1 MASDAPSADAAAAGS
16 GEPLAIICGGGSFP
30 GAVAE
35 AMARRGRRPVMLA
48 VKGWADPK
56 VVERYDHHWIAIG
69 QAGRCFRLVRA
80 EHCRELLFIG
90 TLLRPPL
97 TQIRLDWQS
106 IRMLPRMIRMLRGGD
121 DRLLS
126 GVARLAEEGGLR
138 VIGIEE
144 VAPDIIVPD
153 GVLGRYEP
161 SPRDR
166 ADIALALTVIAA
178 LGPFDV
184 GQAAVVADNHVLAVE
199 AAEGTDNLLARI
211 ADLRRQG
218 RVVTPPGV
226 GVLVKAPKPG
236 QDRRFDLPA
245 IGPQT
250 VEHVARA
257 GLAGLA
263 VAAGNTIIAEAA
275 DVVAAADRAKIF
287 LLGVREEAAR

>member
-1 MASDAPSADAAAAGS
+1 MVDAPGRD
-16 GEPLAIICGGGSFP
+16 PLAIICGGGSFP

-35 AMARRGRRPVMLA
+35 AVARQGRRPVMFA
-48 VKGWADPK
+48 IKGWADPK
-56 VVERYDHHWIAIG
+56 VVERYTHHWVVLGQIG
-69 QAGRCFRLVRA
+69 RLFRLAHA
-80 EHCRELLFIG
+80 EFCREAVFIG

-97 TQIRLDWQS
+97 TEIRLDWQS
-106 IRMLPRMIRMLRGGD
+106 IRLLPRLFRMFRGGD

-126 GVARLAEEGGLR
+126 GIASLLAEGGLR
-138 VIGIEE
+138 VIGLEE

-153 GVLGRYEP
+153 GVLGRYQP

-166 ADIALALTVIAA
+166 ADIARALAMIAA

-184 GQAAVVADNHVLAVE
+184 GQAAVVANNHVLAVE

-226 GVLVKAPKPG
+226 GVLVKAPKLG

-245 IGPQT
+245 IGSQT
-250 VEHVARA
+250 VENVSHA
-257 GLAGLA
+257 GLAGMA
-263 VAAGNTIIAEAA
+263 VAAGGTIIAEAGQA
-275 DVVAAADRAKIF
+275 VAAADRAKIF
-287 LLGVREEAAR
+287 LLGVREEAADEA

>member
-1 MASDAPSADAAAAGS
+1 MVSDAPSADAAAAGS

-35 AMARRGRRPVMLA
+35 AVARRGRRPVMFA

-69 QAGRCFRLVRA
+69 QAGRFFRLVRA

-106 IRMLPRMIRMLRGGD
+106 IRLLPRMIRMLHGGD

-153 GVLGRYEP
+153 GVLGRYQP

-184 GQAAVVADNHVLAVE
+184 GQAAVVADNLSLIH
-199 AAEGTDNLLARI
+199 I
-211 ADLRRQG
+211 
-218 RVVTPPGV
+218 
-226 GVLVKAPKPG
+226 
-236 QDRRFDLPA
+236 
-245 IGPQT
+245 
-250 VEHVARA
+250 
-257 GLAGLA
+257 
-263 VAAGNTIIAEAA
+263 
-275 DVVAAADRAKIF
+275 
-287 LLGVREEAAR
+287 

>member
-1 MASDAPSADAAAAGS
+1 MVDAPERD
-16 GEPLAIICGGGSFP
+16 PLAIICGGGSFP

-35 AMARRGRRPVMLA
+35 AVARRGRRPVMFA

-69 QAGRCFRLVRA
+69 QAARFFRLVRA
-80 EHCRELLFIG
+80 EHCREVLFIG

-106 IRMLPRMIRMLRGGD
+106 IRLLPRMIRMLHGGD

-153 GVLGRYEP
+153 GVLGRYQP

-184 GQAAVVADNHVLAVE
+184 GQAAVVADNHVLAV
-199 AAEGTDNLLARI
+199 
-211 ADLRRQG
+211 
-218 RVVTPPGV
+218 
-226 GVLVKAPKPG
+226 
-236 QDRRFDLPA
+236 
-245 IGPQT
+245 
-250 VEHVARA
+250 
-257 GLAGLA
+257 
-263 VAAGNTIIAEAA
+263 
-275 DVVAAADRAKIF
+275 
-287 LLGVREEAAR
+287 

>member
-1 MASDAPSADAAAAGS
+1 MVDAPGRD
-16 GEPLAIICGGGSFP
+16 PLAIICGGGSFP
-30 GAVAE
+30 GAVAD
-35 AMARRGRRPVMLA
+35 AVARRGRRPVMFA
-48 VKGWADPK
+48 VRGWADPK

-69 QAGRCFRLVRA
+69 QAGRFFRLTRA

-97 TQIRLDWQS
+97 TQIRLDWHS
-106 IRMLPRMIRMLRGGD
+106 IRLLPRMIRMLRGGD

-138 VIGIEE
+138 VIGVQE
-144 VAPDIIVPD
+144 VAPDIIVPE
-153 GVLGRYEP
+153 GVLGAYPP

-166 ADIALALTVIAA
+166 ADIARALMVIAA

-199 AAEGTDNLLARI
+199 AAEGTDNLLGRI

-250 VEHVARA
+250 IENVARA

-263 VAAGNTIIAEAA
+263 VAAGSTIIAQASE
-275 DVVAAADRAKIF
+275 VVAAADRAKVF
-287 LLGVREEAAR
+287 LAGVREDAAR

>member
-1 MASDAPSADAAAAGS
+1 
-16 GEPLAIICGGGSFP
+16 
-30 GAVAE
+30 
-35 AMARRGRRPVMLA
+35 
-48 VKGWADPK
+48 
-56 VVERYDHHWIAIG
+56 
-69 QAGRCFRLVRA
+69 
-80 EHCRELLFIG
+80 
-90 TLLRPPL
+90 
-97 TQIRLDWQS
+97 
-106 IRMLPRMIRMLRGGD
+106 
-121 DRLLS
+121 
-126 GVARLAEEGGLR
+126 
-138 VIGIEE
+138 
-144 VAPDIIVPD
+144 
-153 GVLGRYEP
+153 
-161 SPRDR
+161 
-166 ADIALALTVIAA
+166 VIAA

-263 VAAGNTIIAEAA
+263 VAAGNTIVAEAA

-287 LLGVREEAAR
+287 LLGVREEAAE

>member
-1 MASDAPSADAAAAGS
+1 MADAQPGRD
-16 GEPLAIICGGGSFP
+16 PLAIICGGGSFP
-30 GAVAE
+30 GAVAD
-35 AMARRGRRPVMLA
+35 AVARRGRRPVMFA
-48 VKGWADPK
+48 VRGWADPK

-69 QAGRCFRLVRA
+69 QAGRFFRLARG

-106 IRMLPRMIRMLRGGD
+106 IRLMPRMIRMLRGGD

-138 VIGIEE
+138 VIGVEE
-144 VAPDIIVPD
+144 VAPEIIVPD
-153 GVLGRYEP
+153 GVLGRYQP

-166 ADIALALTVIAA
+166 ADIARALTVIAA

-250 VEHVARA
+250 VENVARA

-263 VAAGNTIIAEAA
+263 VAAGSTIIAEAA
-275 DVVAAADRAKIF
+275 EAVAAADRAKIF